1 MGWKFGRTTLTQF
14 FVSSPSQN
22 FRSVVS
28 NLHQNFRSLFCNYS
42 WEKNSSFPSRLLLL
56 HFPFFFLG
64 FFYHFSTGVG
74 IGFRWE
80 LSRQINFLPFTCD
93 CCSQVPSTFSLLEF
107 HFQFKKKKKK
117 THHKS
122 LPPNQLKQIPTPQN
136 HDYNSPHTQTPPNR
150 PPPSR
155 RSFSGLSNEP
165 AHTDLHRSRS
175 MGVPAFYR

>member
-1 MGWKFGRTTLTQF
+1 LTHF
-14 FVSSPSQN
+14 SVSSPSQN

-28 NLHQNFRSLFCNYS
+28 NLHQNFRSLFYNYS

-80 LSRQINFLPFTCD
+80 LRNSQIWG
-93 CCSQVPSTFSLLEF
+93 SIAPSKIAGRSISCPSHAIAAARSHLLSLLLEF
-107 HFQFKKKKKK
+107 HFQFKKKKKP
-117 THHKS
+117 HHKS

-150 PPPSR
+150 PPPKSPCIFWSLQR
-155 RSFSGLSNEP
+155 
-165 AHTDLHRSRS
+165 TCTHRS
-175 MGVPAFYR
+175 

>member
-1 MGWKFGRTTLTQF
+1 MGWKFGRTTLTHF
-14 FVSSPSQN
+14 SVSSPSQN

-80 LSRQINFLPFTCD
+80 LRNSQIWGSIAPSKIASRSISC
-93 CCSQVPSTFSLLEF
+93 PSHAIAAARSHLLSLLLEF
-107 HFQFKKKKKK
+107 HFQFKKKKKNP
-117 THHKS
+117 S
-122 LPPNQLKQIPTPQN
+122 QIPTPQPAQAN
-136 HDYNSPHTQTPPNR
+136 PYPPKPR
-150 PPPSR
+150 
-155 RSFSGLSNEP
+155 L
-165 AHTDLHRSRS
+165 
-175 MGVPAFYR
+175 